1 MREHLY
7 RGKRVDNGEWVY
19 GDLIK
24 DYLSG
29 QYFIHPYGDSANE
42 SDKVGEEG
50 CLRFF
55 SFEVIP
61 ETICEYTG
69 LTDKNGNKIFEGD
82 IVEYNDEEC
91 FYPEEFTR
99 FIGEIVFESGA
110 FGVGSHK
117 NLPIAL
123 ENWCNNDN
131 YVSLWELYW
140 NLNCTQCELSMLEV
154 IGNIYDRP
162 ELLEK

>member
-1 MREHLY
+1 MEKILF
-7 RGKRVDNGEWVY
+7 RGKRIENDEWVY

-61 ETICEYTG
+61 ETISEYIG

-82 IVEYNDEEC
+82 IIKVVTEDTHEE
-91 FYPEEFTR
+91 R
-99 FIGEIVFESGA
+99 FIEVGIGEFVDDNSGDLYIGA
-110 FGVGSHK
+110 YLKSSNFTVSAGQLKEYSSNGV
-117 NLPIAL
+117 
-123 ENWCNNDN
+123 
-131 YVSLWELYW
+131 
-140 NLNCTQCELSMLEV
+140 EV
-154 IGNIYDRP
+154 IDNIYDNP
-162 ELLEK
+162 KLLKKQ